1 MSFIKLIDTV
11 RKRRGMGM
19 ARGIID
25 NKQTGRVGDVIK
37 EHITDG
43 SKVSIAAAHFT
54 LYAFSELKKE
64 LANVDEFRFVFTEPA
79 FVNSDGLV
87 REPIEKNESLLYGVE
102 EEQKFR
108 NELSQSYIAREL
120 AKWIKNKAQFKSVTK
135 QKIQGGLYHVK
146 NRDVNQIGL
155 VGGAPFSSPGIG
167 YSNSSNMYIN
177 TIVDREDANNQL
189 LNKFEAICQ
198 NEVILQ
204 DVKQNILQKL
214 ETLYKENSPEF
225 IYFVTLY
232 NLFRDFLEGTRN
244 LDELQA
250 KTGFE
255 NTLIWNK
262 LYNFQKDGV
271 VGAINKIENHGGC
284 IIADSVGLG
293 KTFEALAVIKYYE
306 LRNHRV
312 LVLAPKKLRENWS
325 IYRLNDKRNI
335 LAEDRF
341 SYDLLNHT
349 DLSRPAGYSG
359 DINLE
364 HVNWGNYDLIVID
377 ESHNFRNNEAR
388 NDRITRYSR
397 LMNEIIKSG
406 VKTKVLMLSAT
417 PVNNKLDDLKNQ
429 IAFITEGNDAT
440 LANSANIKN
449 ISQTIRIAQSQFNR
463 WSKLQE
469 AERTTESLLDMLSW
483 DYFTLLDSLTIARSR
498 KHIEKYYNMND
509 IGKFPNR
516 KKPLNIKEAIDSK
529 SEFPAL
535 EVINND
541 ILRLRLAVYS
551 PMQYILPHMRA
562 SYSEKY
568 DTKIRNGQ
576 VFRQTDRENNLIH
589 LMKANL
595 LKRLESSVHS
605 FSLTLRSI
613 INNIDSFLH
622 KIDTY
627 NPSYDSIHDI
637 MDIDVEDPELEDA
650 LIGSKVK
657 ILLKDVDLIRWKQ
670 DLQYDKEILVQLFMQ
685 AGRVTPNRDKKLLR
699 LQEEIKSKV
708 LKPMNGD
715 NKKILVFTAYADTAQ
730 YLYENISK
738 WANEKFH
745 LHSAVVTGSENP
757 KTTLKLKKADFN
769 SVLTNFSPISKE
781 RAKVMPNMTEEIDIL
796 IATDCISEGQNLQD
810 CDYLINYDIHWNP
823 VRIIQRFG
831 RIDRLGSK
839 NEHIQLVNFWPSME
853 LDEYINLV
861 GRVKDRMTI
870 LDISSTGEE
879 NVISDSSEMKDL
891 EYRRKQL
898 EKLQNEMIDLEDIS
912 GNISLTDFTMDD
924 FRMDLLNYM
933 KKNGEEVKSAP
944 FGLFSMTTNRND
956 KIDDEIQPGVIF
968 CLKQVN
974 HFSATNEKNALH
986 PYYLVYVKE
995 DGEVLYNHM
1004 HIKKILDLFR
1014 GLCLGKREAEEALY
1028 QLFYQETKNAKQMSA
1043 ITELLEQAAN
1053 EIVGKMDEQ
1062 STLDIFS
1069 LGSLDSLITSSSTS
1083 LQDFEVVSFLIVK

>member
-1 MSFIKLIDTV
+1 MTK
-11 RKRRGMGM
+11 
-19 ARGIID
+19 GIID
-25 NKQTGRVGDVIK
+25 NKQTGLVGDVLK
-37 EHITDG
+37 EHITAG
-43 SKVSIAAAHFT
+43 SKISIAAAHFT
-54 LYAFSELKKE
+54 LYAFQELKKE
-64 LANVDEFRFVFTEPA
+64 LAKVEDFRFILTEPA
-79 FVNSDGLV
+79 FVIGDDLL
-87 REPIEKNESLLYGVE
+87 REPIEKNESFLYGVE

-108 NELSQSYIAREL
+108 VGLSQSYVAREL
-120 AKWIKNKAQFKSVTK
+120 AKWIKDKGQFKSVTK
-135 QKIQGGLYHVK
+135 QRIQGGLYHVK
-146 NRDVNQIGL
+146 NDLGDQVGL
-155 VGGAPFSSPGIG
+155 VGGAPFSSAGLG

-177 TIVDREDANNQL
+177 TIVESNESNNQL
-189 LNKFEAICQ
+189 LSKFESIWQ
-198 NEVILQ
+198 NEHLLQ
-204 DVKQNILQKL
+204 DVKGQIVQRL
-214 ETLYKENSPEF
+214 ELLYKENSPEF

-232 NLFRDFLEGTRN
+232 NLFKEFLEGTRN
-244 LDELQA
+244 LDELQS

-255 NTLIWNK
+255 DTLIWNK

-271 VGAINKIENHGGC
+271 VGAINKIEKHGGC

-312 LVLAPKKLRENWS
+312 LVLSPKKLRENWS

-349 DLSRPAGYSG
+349 DLSRQSGYSG

-364 HVNWGNYDLIVID
+364 HVNWGNYDLVVID

-397 LMNEIIKSG
+397 LMNDMIKAG

-429 IAFITEGNDAT
+429 IAFITEGDDAALST
-440 LANSANIKN
+440 SANIKN
-449 ISQTIRIAQSQFNR
+449 ISQTIRVAQSQFNR
-463 WSKLQE
+463 WSKLSE
-469 AERTTESLLDMLSW
+469 EERTTDRLLDLLSW

-509 IGKFPNR
+509 IGKFPDR
-516 KKPLNIKEAIDSK
+516 KMPLNVKETIDQK
-529 SEFPAL
+529 KEFPAL
-535 EVINND
+535 EIINDD

-562 SYSEKY
+562 AYSEKY
-568 DTKIRNGQ
+568 DTKVRNGQ
-576 VFRQTDRENNLIH
+576 VFKQTDRENNLIH

-595 LKRLESSVHS
+595 LKRLESSVQS
-605 FSLTLRSI
+605 FSLTLKSI
-613 INNIDSFLH
+613 ISNIDAFLQ
-622 KIDTY
+622 KIENY
-627 NPSYDSIHDI
+627 NPALDSIQDI
-637 MDIDVEDPELEDA
+637 MDINVEDPELEDA

-670 DLQYDKEILVQLFMQ
+670 DLLYDREILCQLSVQ
-685 AGRVTPNRDKKLLR
+685 AERVSPDRDKKLLR
-699 LQEEIKSKV
+699 LKEIIKTKIQ
-708 LKPMNGD
+708 KPLNGQ
-715 NKKILVFTAYADTAQ
+715 NKKVLVFTAYADTAN
-730 YLYENISK
+730 YLYENLNK
-738 WANEKFH
+738 WIRDAFG
-745 LHSAVVTGSENP
+745 LYSAVVTGTENP
-757 KTTLKLKKADFN
+757 KTTLKMKKADFN
-769 SVLTNFSPISKE
+769 SVLTNFSPLSKE
-781 RAKVMPNMTEEIDIL
+781 REKVMPNMTEEIDIL

-839 NEHIQLVNFWPSME
+839 NQYIQLVNFWPSME

-879 NVISDSSEMKDL
+879 NVISDNSNEMKDL

-933 KKNGEEVKSAP
+933 KKNEELIKTAP
-944 FGLFSMTTNRND
+944 LGLYSLTTNHNP
-956 KIDDEIQPGVIF
+956 KLKDEIHPGVIF
-968 CLKQVN
+968 CLKQIN
-974 HFSATNEKNALH
+974 HFTATNDKNALH
-986 PYYLVYVKE
+986 PYYLLYIN
-995 DGEVLYNHM
+995 DNGEVLFNHI
-1004 HIKKILDLFR
+1004 HVKKILDLYR
-1014 GLCLGKREAEEALY
+1014 VLCLGKQNPEDVLY
-1028 QLFYQETKNAKQMSA
+1028 DVFYQETKNGKHMDQYK
-1043 ITELLEQAAN
+1043 ELLEQAAD
-1053 EIVGKMDEQ
+1053 EIVGKIDEQ
-1062 STLDIFS
+1062 STLNIFS
-1069 LGSLDSLITSSSTS
+1069 LGNLDSLITSSNTN